1 MYAEI
6 LPFLL
11 SIVFT
16 AIVALGNE
24 DSEIFP
30 PSGANFLISLYIL
43 ADVIDDGIKV
53 LIELIFEF

>member
-1 MYAEI
+1 MLRYC
-6 LPFLL
+6 LFLL

-16 AIVALGNE
+16 AIVALANE

-43 ADVIDDGIKV
+43 ADAIDDGIEV
-53 LIELIFEF
+53 FIELVF